1 MKITNFV
8 HKPLRRLYSEN
19 SAKGLPADC
28 VPKLRNMLAFL
39 QDMSD
44 PEELVSLPTWNA
56 HRLSGSRAGTWSL
69 HVTRNWRLTFWIDTD
84 DAAVCDIDFED
95 YH

>member
-1 MKITNFV
+1 MKLESFR
-8 HKPLRRLYSEN
+8 HKSLRRLYFED
-19 SAKGLPADC
+19 SAKGLPAEC

-39 QDMSD
+39 QDMRD
-44 PEELVSLPTWNA
+44 PEELIKLPTWQA

-69 HVTRNWRLTFWIDTD
+69 HVTRNWRLTFRINAEA
-84 DAAVCDIDFED
+84 AAVCDIDFED

>member
-1 MKITNFV
+1 MKIRSIT
-8 HKPLRRLYSEN
+8 HKALRRLHTTD
-19 SAKGLPADC
+19 SAKGLPAEC

-39 QDMSD
+39 QDMEA
-44 PEELVSLPTWNA
+44 PEELVNLPTWKA
-56 HRLSGSRAGTWSL
+56 HRLTGTRTGAWSL

-84 DAAVCDIDFED
+84 EPSVCDLDFED

>member
-1 MKITNFV
+1 MKIRNIV
-8 HKPLRRLYSEN
+8 HKGLRRLHSDD
-19 SAKGLPADC
+19 SARGLPAVC

-39 QDMSD
+39 QDMND
-44 PEELVSLPTWNA
+44 PEELVSLPTWKA

-69 HVTRNWRLTFWIDTD
+69 HVTRNWRLTFWINGD
-84 DAAVCDIDFED
+84 DATVCDIDFED